1 MGKLNWTP
9 HDYYTTK
16 YAWDQFIGHIMGG
29 FHLQHTLI
37 GVAFAFWKF
46 FIVFEPKKK
55 NSNRQMRQ
63 LWASVANE
71 STLYLV

>member
-37 GVAFAFWKF
+37 AVPFAFWKF
-46 FIVFEPKKK
+46 FIVFEPEKKK
-55 NSNRQMRQ
+55 FQ
-63 LWASVANE
+63 
-71 STLYLV
+71 

>member
-1 MGKLNWTP
+1 MGKLSWTP
-9 HDYYTTK
+9 HDNYTTK

-29 FHLQHTLI
+29 FNLQHTLI
-37 GVAFAFWKF
+37 AVPFAFWKF
-46 FIVFEPKKK
+46 FIVFKPKKK

-63 LWASVANE
+63 LCAYVANE